1 MTEVRDITCSEP
13 TWASLVISSSVSPS
27 EKFSCAG
34 SEERLT
40 RGKTAMERI
49 AVGPGVTAV
58 PFARNFTTRGTK
70 YRVLAMTR
78 IVAEAATPRRV
89 LDHHFLTVSGRGT
102 PAAWG
107 TFASI
112 RPGTWTIFRAP
123 ALEREPPFATVS
135 M

>member
-27 EKFSCAG
+27 EKYSCAG

-78 IVAEAATPRRV
+78 IVAEAATPRRGF
-89 LDHHFLTVSGRGT
+89 DHHIRTLSGRGA

-107 TFASI
+107 TFASQC
-112 RPGTWTIFRAP
+112 RRAW
-123 ALEREPPFATVS
+123 S
-135 M
+135 K